1 MDNSLNKRDV
11 RRVKRA
17 LRVRKHIRGT
27 SEQPRMN
34 VLRSNKHLTVQ
45 LIDDENHVTVA
56 SYGTMSKQLRD
67 KNLGKKSKEAARA
80 IGQKIAQLAKE
91 KNIHRVTFDRGWY
104 RYHGLIAEL
113 ANAAR
118 ETGLHF

>member
-1 MDNSLNKRDV
+1 MDNYLDKRNV

-17 LRVRKHIRGT
+17 FRVRKQIRGT
-27 SEQPRMN
+27 SEQPRMS
-34 VLRSNKHLTVQ
+34 VQRSNRHLTVQ
-45 LIDDENHVTVA
+45 LIDDENRVTVA
-56 SYGTMSKQLRD
+56 CFGTMNQQLKE

-80 IGQKIAQLAKE
+80 IGIKIAQLAKE